1 MVAAALGQ
9 GIGVSVVFLV
19 DQLVVLAAIADPE
32 AHGFQAAPDACI
44 EGACAAQQVLQGV
57 AVGVGHAVGQ
67 RVGAHD
73 GLENVVATAVRGDVL
88 PGVSQG
94 VQHDAQDLLVV
105 EVALRARRQQDAA
118 VVGAD
123 FTLAQFLEQSLD
135 LFLGFLQELL
145 LGGDFLA
152 KLRMQSSMESDPADF
167 RAAMVFCE
175 TCSRRWAQVQRGSG
189 RRCRSV
195 RWSSSWMA
203 SPSSAAV

>member
-9 GIGVSVVFLV
+9 GIGVSVIILV
-19 DQLVVLAAIADPE
+19 DQLVVLAAIVDPE
-32 AHGFQAAPDACI
+32 AHGFQSAPDAGI

-57 AVGVGHAVGQ
+57 AMGVGRAVGQ

-94 VQHDAQDLLVV
+94 IQHDAQDLLVV
-105 EVALRARRQQDAA
+105 EVAFRAWRQQD
-118 VVGAD
+118 VVIAGTD
-123 FTLAQFLEQSLD
+123 FALAQFLAQSLD

-145 LGGDFLA
+145 LGG
-152 KLRMQSSMESDPADF
+152 
-167 RAAMVFCE
+167 
-175 TCSRRWAQVQRGSG
+175 
-189 RRCRSV
+189 RCRSV
-195 RWSSSWMA
+195 RWRSSWMA